1 MFISARDIY
10 KITILI
16 SLAVYS
22 QLYTNDH
29 TINIIKND
37 KMLEI
42 VQPNY
47 INFTGDIFY
56 TGTISYDELLT
67 INKNN
72 FDKYDYIY
80 TYRYTFNVF
89 VDKLYKIPKNINIMI
104 KETQLVT
111 KFTIINCLLC
121 IVSNITLKDI
131 ILLIVNL
138 TLEIIRLDYNK
149 YVLYI

>member
-1 MFISARDIY
+1 M
-10 KITILI
+10 K
-16 SLAVYS
+16 
-22 QLYTNDH
+22 
-29 TINIIKND
+29 
-37 KMLEI
+37 
-42 VQPNY
+42 PNY